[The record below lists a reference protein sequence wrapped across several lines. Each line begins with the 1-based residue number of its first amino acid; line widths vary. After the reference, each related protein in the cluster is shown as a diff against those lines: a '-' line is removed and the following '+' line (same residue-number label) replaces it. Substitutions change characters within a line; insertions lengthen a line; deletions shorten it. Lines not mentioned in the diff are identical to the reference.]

1 MTANSCEVC
10 RWTQRLTTEKGPFP
24 MISCTC
30 RGRKLSV
37 NRFDEDDDALLVA
50 IRAFVAEDEVLM
62 VGKQGR
68 QKESRGFGKHCSALK
83 NWLSTRDQ
91 GPLWKSLYQGLQSS
105 VSWVKK
111 KMVRRRREREV
122 KALGLLALFQSNI
135 RSNRFVGASVM

>member
-50 IRAFVAEDEVLM
+50 IRAFVLLW
-62 VGKQGR
+62 
-68 QKESRGFGKHCSALK
+68 QKMRFSWWGSKADKRKEG
-83 NWLSTRDQ
+83 
-91 GPLWKSLYQGLQSS
+91 GL
-105 VSWVKK
+105 
-111 KMVRRRREREV
+111 E
-122 KALGLLALFQSNI
+122 NI
-135 RSNRFVGASVM
+135 AVP